1 MNINVSKRVRWE
13 ISHPQWLKS
22 VYPKCAFWH
31 TLDIRW
37 KGKISLGGWFFA
49 EIVYICNPKG
59 ACGEIGRRAR
69 LRIWCRETCRF
80 ESYQAH
86 PELLTVPPQL
96 GVFVFC
102 NHPKST
108 VLFKFFALPYFAGK
122 KAMFNLN
129 ENNRIVMSQHPS
141 DMRIGVNGMCG
152 QVRKVGLDPSNG
164 DVYIFVGRSR
174 QLMKI
179 LHWER
184 GGYVMYYKRLEQGRF
199 HPRIFLREGI
209 GFRTMRW
216 DELVLLMEGISP
228 KVARRKRFPNPNGK
242 LELSRKK

>member
-1 MNINVSKRVRWE
+1 MCFSRGVFAEFEKLADFAAS
-13 ISHPQWLKS
+13 
-22 VYPKCAFWH
+22 
-31 TLDIRW
+31 
-37 KGKISLGGWFFA
+37 FFA
-49 EIVYICNPKG
+49 S
-59 ACGEIGRRAR
+59 
-69 LRIWCRETCRF
+69 F
-80 ESYQAH
+80 EKLADF
-86 PELLTVPPQL
+86 
-96 GVFVFC
+96 G

-108 VLFKFFALPYFAGK
+108 VLFKFFALSYFAGK

-242 LELSRKK
+242 LELCRKR